1 MPCVAVRKI
10 IKDTRTI
17 EQKIAAVEASMNM
30 GGYYLTDEDQQNGY
44 RILQGE
50 ISSDQVSLNYLEKHG
65 YGHTEAARLICE
77 SIANKAAS
85 SKSS

>member
-1 MPCVAVRKI
+1 MSCVAVRKI

-65 YGHTEAARLICE
+65 YGHTEAARL
-77 SIANKAAS
+77 ANKAAS

>member
-1 MPCVAVRKI
+1 MGKHRRLSARQRRMLKSAVAIISPMKI
-10 IKDTRTI
+10 NKTAI
-17 EQKIAAVEASMNM
+17 VS
-30 GGYYLTDEDQQNGY
+30 Y
-44 RILQGE
+44 GE
-50 ISSDQVSLNYLEKHG
+50 KSVATKYLNYLEKHG